1 MEVTEN
7 GQYFVLAQSLAIARY
22 LANKFNLAGTTELDR
37 AYVEMYAE
45 QIRDLQDEFIKY
57 RNQNDETI
65 KTQLMNKYFTES
77 LPRNL
82 EYFEKKLADTGT
94 GYLVGDSLTWADIF
108 LNFVLTWLDATKTE
122 AAFQK
127 APLVRQ
133 HIEKIS
139 SHPGIADYV
148 KKRPVTNF

>member
-22 LANKFNLAGTTELDR
+22 LANKFNLAGKTELDR

-82 EYFEKKLADTGT
+82 EYFE
-94 GYLVGDSLTWADIF
+94 
-108 LNFVLTWLDATKTE
+108 
-122 AAFQK
+122 
-127 APLVRQ
+127 
-133 HIEKIS
+133 IE
-139 SHPGIADYV
+139 
-148 KKRPVTNF
+148 